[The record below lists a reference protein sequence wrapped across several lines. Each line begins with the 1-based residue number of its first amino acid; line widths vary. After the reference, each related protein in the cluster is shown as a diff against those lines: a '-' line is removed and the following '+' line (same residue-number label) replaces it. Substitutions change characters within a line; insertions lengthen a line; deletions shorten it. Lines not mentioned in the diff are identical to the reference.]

1 MQRIFQR
8 TKPYLF
14 ALPAVAFVVLFT
26 YYPFVKT
33 MYNSLFSINSYGVTL
48 RFLGLDNYVSV
59 LTNKHFYN
67 ALLNSLR
74 YTFIGVPCS
83 MFVSLLLA
91 LLSNRRRM
99 FSRAYEVMF
108 SMPMAISMSATCMIF
123 KLLLNPTVGYLNYA
137 LGLNVQ
143 WLSSR
148 HTALFSLIL
157 VSGWMSI
164 GFQYIFLMAALRGVP
179 QELTEAA
186 SIEGAGALQR
196 TLRITL
202 PLISPTLFYLL
213 CTDIVTYMMMAG
225 PSLVLTDGG
234 PFRSTETLIYHM
246 YDRSIYNQFYGYG
259 YAMSVIIFAL
269 LLFMILLTFRLEK
282 RSVYYG

>member
-137 LGLNVQ
+137 LGLNV
-143 WLSSR
+143 
-148 HTALFSLIL
+148 
-157 VSGWMSI
+157 
-164 GFQYIFLMAALRGVP
+164 
-179 QELTEAA
+179 
-186 SIEGAGALQR
+186 
-196 TLRITL
+196 
-202 PLISPTLFYLL
+202 
-213 CTDIVTYMMMAG
+213 
-225 PSLVLTDGG
+225 
-234 PFRSTETLIYHM
+234 
-246 YDRSIYNQFYGYG
+246 
-259 YAMSVIIFAL
+259 
-269 LLFMILLTFRLEK
+269 
-282 RSVYYG
+282 

>member
-91 LLSNRRRM
+91 LLSNRAGGCSAVRM
-99 FSRAYEVMF
+99 RSC
-108 SMPMAISMSATCMIF
+108 SPC
-123 KLLLNPTVGYLNYA
+123 P
-137 LGLNVQ
+137 
-143 WLSSR
+143 W
-148 HTALFSLIL
+148 
-157 VSGWMSI
+157 
-164 GFQYIFLMAALRGVP
+164 QYPCRPPA
-179 QELTEAA
+179 
-186 SIEGAGALQR
+186 
-196 TLRITL
+196 
-202 PLISPTLFYLL
+202 
-213 CTDIVTYMMMAG
+213 
-225 PSLVLTDGG
+225 
-234 PFRSTETLIYHM
+234 
-246 YDRSIYNQFYGYG
+246 
-259 YAMSVIIFAL
+259 
-269 LLFMILLTFRLEK
+269 
-282 RSVYYG
+282 